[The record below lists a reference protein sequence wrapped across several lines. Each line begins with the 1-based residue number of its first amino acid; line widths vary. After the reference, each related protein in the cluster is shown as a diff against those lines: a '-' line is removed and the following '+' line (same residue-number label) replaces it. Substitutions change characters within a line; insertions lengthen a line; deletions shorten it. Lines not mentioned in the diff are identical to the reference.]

1 MFQELRREREQ
12 EPESESD
19 GEDSGD
25 DRYVDKLKVQVGNDQ
40 EMAQSERHSHAIR
53 KTFPLKQ
60 KKKEK
65 KRK

>member
-25 DRYVDKLKVQVGNDQ
+25 DRYVDKGTSRQLSGKG
-40 EMAQSERHSHAIR
+40 AIR
-53 KTFPLKQ
+53 KKFPLK
-60 KKKEK
+60 KLRWEK
-65 KRK
+65 LN